1 MFHKEQRMEI
11 PQIQDVVLRAIQ
23 RINLTRR
30 PKDRL
35 EVSAN
40 AAIFGP
46 GSRLDSLGLVALLI
60 EVEEALQ
67 DAGYDVTLSDE
78 RAMSQRHSPFRD
90 VPSLVAFMATLMAEA
105 R

>member
-1 MFHKEQRMEI
+1 MEI
-11 PQIQDVVLRAIQ
+11 PQIQEVVLQAMG

-35 EVSAN
+35 EISAN
-40 AAIFGP
+40 APIFGP
-46 GSRLDSLGLVALLI
+46 RSRLDSLGLVALLI

-67 DAGYDVTLSDE
+67 DAGHDVTLSDA
-78 RAMSQRHSPFRD
+78 RAMSQSQSPFRD
-90 VPSLVAFMATLMAEA
+90 VPSLVAFVASLMAEA

>member
-1 MFHKEQRMEI
+1 MEV
-11 PQIQDVVLRAIQ
+11 PQIREVVLQAIE
-23 RINLTRR
+23 RINLARR

-40 AAIFGP
+40 APIFGP
-46 GSRLDSLGLVALLI
+46 GSGLDSLGLVALLI

-67 DAGYDVTLSDE
+67 DAGHDVTLSDA
-78 RAMSQRHSPFRD
+78 RAMSQTQSPFRD
-90 VPSLVAFMATLMAEA
+90 VPSLVAFIASLMAEA

>member
-1 MFHKEQRMEI
+1 MEV
-11 PQIQDVVLRAIQ
+11 PQIREVVLQAIE
-23 RINLTRR
+23 RINLARR

-35 EVSAN
+35 EVSVN
-40 AAIFGP
+40 APIFGP
-46 GSRLDSLGLVALLI
+46 GSGLDSLGLVALLI

-67 DAGYDVTLSDE
+67 DAGHDVTLSDA
-78 RAMSQRHSPFRD
+78 RAMSQTQSPFRD

>member
-1 MFHKEQRMEI
+1 MEV
-11 PQIQDVVLRAIQ
+11 PQIQEVVLQAML

-35 EVSAN
+35 GVSAN
-40 AAIFGP
+40 APIFGP
-46 GSRLDSLGLVALLI
+46 GSPLDSLGLVALLI

-67 DAGYDVTLSDE
+67 DAGHDVTLSDA
-78 RAMSQRHSPFRD
+78 RAMSLTQSPFRD
-90 VPSLVAFMATLMAEA
+90 VPSLVAFIASLMAEA

>member
-1 MFHKEQRMEI
+1 MEV
-11 PQIQDVVLRAIQ
+11 PQIREVVLQAIE
-23 RINLTRR
+23 RVNLARR

-40 AAIFGP
+40 APIFGS
-46 GSRLDSLGLVALLI
+46 GSGLDSLGLVALLI

-67 DAGYDVTLSDE
+67 DTGHDVTLSDA
-78 RAMSQRHSPFRD
+78 RAMSQTQSPFRD
-90 VPSLVAFMATLMAEA
+90 VPSLVAFIASLMAEA